1 MKDLLIQQITM
12 SWLKP
17 AQKLRAIYF
26 IISLM
31 TVMTLAEATTWA
43 IFLIVANF
51 ALSAYLVRN
60 IPMPKVN

>member
-1 MKDLLIQQITM
+1 MKEEAIKQITM

-17 AQKLRAIYF
+17 GQKLRVWYF

-31 TVMTLAEATTWA
+31 TVMTLAEAPIWA

-51 ALSAYLVRN
+51 ALSAWLVRN
-60 IPMPKVN
+60 VPMPKVD

>member
-1 MKDLLIQQITM
+1 MKEEAIKQITM

-17 AQKLRAIYF
+17 SQKARVWYF

-31 TVMTLAEATTWA
+31 MVMTLAEAPILA

-60 IPMPKVN
+60 VPMPKVD